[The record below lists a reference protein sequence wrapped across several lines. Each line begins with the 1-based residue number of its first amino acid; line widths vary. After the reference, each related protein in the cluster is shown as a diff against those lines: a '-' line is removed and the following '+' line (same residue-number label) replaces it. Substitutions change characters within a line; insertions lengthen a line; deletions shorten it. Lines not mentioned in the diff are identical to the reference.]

1 MLGKKRFGR
10 KRSSLTDVGLL
21 VLRVTTGGLL
31 AGHGAQKLFGWFGG
45 HGLDGTA
52 MWLDSMGMRPGR
64 VWAALAGLSE
74 FGGGVLTALGFLG
87 PAGPLGTLAAMG
99 MATAKVHL
107 HKPIWT
113 TSGGAELPVTNM
125 AIATAL
131 IFSGPGRISLDRAL
145 GLDVPRWLTLP
156 GLAAVSVGIG
166 LGLRSGPPGSLP
178 TSPEVAGAGLQAGE
192 HAAHPI

>member
-1 MLGKKRFGR
+1 MLRGKRFQR
-10 KRSSLTDVGLL
+10 KRTTLTDAGLL
-21 VLRVTTGGLL
+21 VLRVAAGGLL
-31 AGHGAQKLFGWFGG
+31 VGHGAQKLFGWFGG
-45 HGLDGTA
+45 HGLDGTS

-74 FGGGVLTALGFLG
+74 LGGGLLTSLGFLG
-87 PAGPLGTLAAMG
+87 PAGPLGILAAMG

-131 IFSGPGRISLDRAL
+131 ILAGPGRISLDEAL

-156 GLAAVSVGIG
+156 GLAAVGAGIG
-166 LGLRSGPPGSLP
+166 LGLRSGPPEP
-178 TSPEVAGAGLQAGE
+178 HATSPEVAGAGLQAGE